1 MAHQHHIRQMDDMHC
16 PCPDAQP
23 GRHATQ
29 MIILADNMAQHANA
43 ETAHVSWVYTPKSCW
58 CFAAHDT
65 LTGLVIVTKLSE

>member
-29 MIILADNMAQHANA
+29 LIILADNMAQHANA
-43 ETAHVSWVYTPKSCW
+43 ETAHVSWVYT
-58 CFAAHDT
+58 H
-65 LTGLVIVTKLSE
+65 TKVAGALLPMILLQALSLS